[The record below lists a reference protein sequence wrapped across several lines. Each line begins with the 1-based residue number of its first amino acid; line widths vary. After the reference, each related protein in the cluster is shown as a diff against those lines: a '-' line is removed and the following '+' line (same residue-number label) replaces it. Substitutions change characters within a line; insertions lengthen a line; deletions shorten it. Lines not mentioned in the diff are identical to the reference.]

1 MIPMSIGSI
10 WGGGLTDIL
19 LILRYNKG
27 IRILLCFKTSKSIL
41 YSKYVRLV
49 FYIKKQET
57 QRKNFKIYPALKK

>member
-49 FYIKKQET
+49 FYIKRHET
-57 QRKNFKIYPALKK
+57 QRKYFKIYPALKK

>member
-49 FYIKKQET
+49 FYIKRHET
-57 QRKNFKIYPALKK
+57 QENISKYTQL

>member
-27 IRILLCFKTSKSIL
+27 TRILLCFKTSKSIL

-49 FYIKKQET
+49 FYIKRHET
-57 QRKNFKIYPALKK
+57 QRKYFKIYPALKK

>member
-41 YSKYVRLV
+41 HSKYVRLV
-49 FYIKKQET
+49 FYIKRHET
-57 QRKNFKIYPALKK
+57 QRKYFKIYPALKK